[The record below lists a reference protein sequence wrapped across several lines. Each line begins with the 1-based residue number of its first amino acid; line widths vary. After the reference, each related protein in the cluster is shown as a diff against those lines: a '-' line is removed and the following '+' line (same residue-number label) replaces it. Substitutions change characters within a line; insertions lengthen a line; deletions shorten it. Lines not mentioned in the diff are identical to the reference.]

1 MKVGVVGNPRYPD
14 LRAVLEH
21 VALQAPYR
29 DIALYSEERLAPFW
43 GRDVPSFE
51 GTDLDALVTFGGDGT
66 LLRGARLLAGRET
79 PILGVNLGRV
89 GFLTTA
95 TRDTL
100 EPALDCL
107 VAGRYLTERRQ
118 ALEAAIKDGQGETR
132 AIQMAV
138 NDIAVHKGGVAR
150 VVRVNVYINGENV
163 GPYSADGI
171 VIATPT
177 GSTAYSLSAGG
188 PIVVPGVEAILVTPI
203 AAHTLAVRP
212 LVVPATYRIVIEP
225 IAGWADDL
233 LVSFDGQTGTT
244 LAPGEKVDVRR
255 ADHRVCL
262 IRLGGDGFFSR
273 MRQKLH
279 WGDLSD
285 REAKR

>member
-29 DIALYSEERLAPFW
+29 DITLFSEERLATFW
-43 GRDVPSFE
+43 NRDIPSFE
-51 GTDLDALVTFGGDGT
+51 GLELDALVTFGGDGT

-95 TRDTL
+95 TRETL

-107 VAGRYLTERRQ
+107 VAGRYVTERRQ
-118 ALEAAIKDGQGETR
+118 ALEAAIRDGQGETR

-212 LVVPATYRIVIEP
+212 LVVPASYRIVIEP
-225 IAGWADDL
+225 IAGWSDDL

-262 IRLGGDGFFSR
+262 IRLAGDGFFSR

>member
-1 MKVGVVGNPRYPD
+1 
-14 LRAVLEH
+14 
-21 VALQAPYR
+21 
-29 DIALYSEERLAPFW
+29 
-43 GRDVPSFE
+43 
-51 GTDLDALVTFGGDGT
+51 
-66 LLRGARLLAGRET
+66 
-79 PILGVNLGRV
+79 
-89 GFLTTA
+89 
-95 TRDTL
+95 
-100 EPALDCL
+100 
-107 VAGRYLTERRQ
+107 
-118 ALEAAIKDGQGETR
+118 
-132 AIQMAV
+132 MAV
-138 NDIAVHKGGVAR
+138 NDIAIHKGGVAR
-150 VVRVNVYINGENV
+150 VVRINVFINGENV
-163 GPYSADGI
+163 GPYSADGL

-188 PIVVPGVEAILVTPI
+188 PIVVPGVEAMVVTPI

-212 LVVPATYRIVIEP
+212 LVVPATYRIVVEP
-225 IAGWADDL
+225 ISGWADDL

-255 ADHRVCL
+255 ADNRVCL